1 MINLLTALI
10 AGAAFIAAVEVS
22 ANDNADCADWG
33 QLAKAVMEARQERVP
48 MSDMMDAVGEDVAEM
63 VIMAYDHPAYSTRE
77 YQRKAEQ
84 EFANEIMKM
93 CYRARR

>member
-1 MINLLTALI
+1 MLNLFTALM
-10 AGAAFIAAVEVS
+10 AGAAFVAAVEVS

-33 QLAKAVMEARQERVP
+33 ELAQVVMEARQERVP
-48 MSDMMDAVGEDVAEM
+48 MSDVMDAVGEGVDEM

-77 YQRKAEQ
+77 YQLKAEQ